1 MRYLRPFFVLLMFG
15 TQGCISPATL
25 GAHSI
30 LPTQAVDTKEAW
42 IYLQSEDRNLT
53 GVYRC
58 YDAQQNPVCIKAKLG
73 VTR

>member
-1 MRYLRPFFVLLMFG
+1 MRYLAPLLLLLAA
-15 TQGCISPATL
+15 TQGCAGPATL

-42 IYLQSEDRNLT
+42 IYMVSEEKAHT

-58 YDAQQNPVCIKAKLG
+58 YDGQQAPVCIKAKL
-73 VTR
+73 VEK

>member
-1 MRYLRPFFVLLMFG
+1 MRYLSLPLLFSVLSSAA
-15 TQGCISPATL
+15 CVAPATL

-42 IYLQSEDRNLT
+42 IYLQSEDKGLT

-58 YDAQQNPVCIKAKLG
+58 YDSQQNPVCIKAKLA
-73 VTR
+73 VK